1 MLAPHP
7 AAPRK
12 TAPKLGVARFRVSP
26 VAPNLT
32 LHASGPTKNVTSQAK
47 FFDVCSAQ
55 TPGASGIIRVFASE
69 TVMNQSLN

>member
-7 AAPRK
+7 AVPHK
-12 TAPKLGVARFRVSP
+12 TVPKLGIERFRVSP

-32 LHASGPTKNVTSQAK
+32 LHASGPTKNVTSRAK
-47 FFDVCSAQ
+47 FFDARCAQ
-55 TPGASGIIRVFASE
+55 TPDTPGIIRVFASE